1 MYSHVNIETHQ
12 RTAVVKECKLYIRAT
27 LNQNM
32 DLEQITKALEEKLAE
47 ANISVIEE
55 KLDDRK
61 LKALG
66 LKTVLL
72 PGSAANPDDPFY
84 EPWAQ
89 TISDIIGRRL
99 CGPHLSGKSLQK
111 DPVPLCSFPD
121 IPSSQYEFRC
131 APILMISEG
140 PIWSFYPPCHARES
154 PDCSPYVN
162 NTTPCVMVKGIAC
175 KGDGNYYSNAYSLL
189 DLSTRSYNVYG
200 VVLYREDQALVDV
213 TVSPPI
219 TKNSDEILYIYLRI
233 DFPYD

>member
-1 MYSHVNIETHQ
+1 
-12 RTAVVKECKLYIRAT
+12 
-27 LNQNM
+27 M
-32 DLEQITKALEEKLAE
+32 DLEQITKALEEKLAG
-47 ANISVIEE
+47 NNMVVIEE

-72 PGSAANPDDPFY
+72 PGSATNPDDPFY
-84 EPWAQ
+84 EAWAR

-99 CGPHLSGKSLQK
+99 CGPEITGVNLYK
-111 DPVPLCSFPD
+111 DPVPLCSFQD
-121 IPSSQYEFRC
+121 VPSSQCEFRC
-131 APILMISEG
+131 APILVISEG
-140 PIWSFYPPCHARES
+140 TVWSGYPPCHGAEAFGCELYFY
-154 PDCSPYVN
+154 DVN
-162 NTTPCVMVKGIAC
+162 EENPSTTKPCVMVKGIAC

-200 VVLYREDQALVDV
+200 VMLFKDDEMLVDV

>member
-1 MYSHVNIETHQ
+1 
-12 RTAVVKECKLYIRAT
+12 
-27 LNQNM
+27 M

-47 ANISVIEE
+47 ANITVIEE
-55 KLDDRK
+55 KLDNRK

-66 LKTVLL
+66 LKSILL
-72 PGSAANPDDPFY
+72 PGSAVNPDDPFY
-84 EPWAQ
+84 EAWAQ

-99 CGPHLSGKSLQK
+99 CGPAITGVNLHR
-111 DPVPLCSFPD
+111 DPVTLCSFLDVPT
-121 IPSSQYEFRC
+121 SQCEFSC

-140 PIWSFYPPCHARES
+140 TITNFYPPCHGAES
-154 PDCSPYVN
+154 PACSPYVN
-162 NTTPCVMVKGIAC
+162 NTTPCVMVKGISC

-189 DLSTRSYNVYG
+189 DLSTRSYSVYG
-200 VVLYREDQALVDV
+200 VALYREAQALIDV